1 MRIDSLKKIA
11 EDCDYKVVDEEIN
24 ITLERKNKPFNKSIR
39 LLKTPE
45 GGVYNRLTDEKKTI
59 RIRKCWKLLRNFAR
73 RRSKSDKRYNGKTY
87 RQSLFYPKRG

>member
-11 EDCDYKVVDEEIN
+11 EDCDYKVVGEEIN

-45 GGVYNRLTDEKKTI
+45 GGVYNRLTDEKKD
-59 RIRKCWKLLRNFAR
+59 
-73 RRSKSDKRYNGKTY
+73 DKDKKM
-87 RQSLFYPKRG
+87 LEAVKEFCEAEE